1 MGCVGLNTATIVVAN
16 VSTLIRESKIM
27 FYLTATD
34 MNAGTDCPAENQELA
49 GFDL

>member
-1 MGCVGLNTATIVVAN
+1 MGCVGLNTAAIVVAF

-27 FYLTATD
+27 FYLSAAD
-34 MNAGTDCPAENQELA
+34 MKAGTDCLAENQELA